1 MLLMVLGGLA
11 LLLLLLL
18 AGFGARWLTYVAPIG
33 KSHRRANTTKRVVA
47 LTFDDGPDPR
57 YTGNLLEVLRSRQ
70 VKATFFML
78 GMRVEENPGLA
89 KQVHAAGHELGNHSY
104 SHPRMIFRTPAFV
117 RDEIEKTDRLLE
129 AAGATAPRLFRAPY
143 GQQLLTV
150 PYVLSRMGKAN
161 IRWNVDPEDFSAG
174 DSGAIASSVLSHVG
188 PGSIILLHDN
198 HPHTAAAVDRIVE
211 ELSARGFGFVTVGEL
226 LGLA

>member
-1 MLLMVLGGLA
+1 MLLTVLGGLA

-33 KSHRRANTTKRVVA
+33 KSHRRANTTRRLVA

-57 YTGNLLEVLRSRQ
+57 YTAELLKVLRGRQ

-78 GMRVEENPGLA
+78 GRRIEENPDLA

-104 SHPRMIFRTPAFV
+104 SHPRMVFRTPAFV

-129 AAGATAPRLFRAPY
+129 GIGAKAARLFRAPY

-161 IRWNVDPEDFSAG
+161 IRWNVDPEDFGAD
-174 DSGAIASSVLSHVG
+174 DSGTIASSVLSQVG

-198 HPHTAAAVDRIVE
+198 QPHTPAAVDRIVE